1 MRSSEEANGCVCILA
16 LGVTECK
23 KLSSTTTGWPM
34 FVRLGEFK
42 RSKIRNFNF

>member
-23 KLSSTTTGWPM
+23 KAEQHDNG
-34 FVRLGEFK
+34 VADVC
-42 RSKIRNFNF
+42 